1 MTRLTLAA
9 ALLSVASIAACS
21 PQSSSS
27 TPQDTSIETPDAAAN
42 AAMEQTRDA
51 ELALIKEAGLTP
63 YGPGSERTAETID
76 LLLPA
81 PWDNVLDTS
90 GNAITVQ
97 DIMGPQGAV
106 IVFNRSADWCPYCQ
120 KQMIE
125 LEAAKGKLA
134 EEGLTLTVL
143 TYDSPDILKAFAD
156 EHDLTYTFA
165 SDTDSS
171 TIKLWGLLN
180 EGIPEGTRYSGV
192 PHPGFAV
199 LTPDGDI
206 KGLVVNENYKIRP
219 SVDEIVKEAVAFRN
233 AG

>member
-206 KGLVVNENYKIRP
+206 KGLVVNEDYKIRP

>member
-1 MTRLTLAA
+1 MTRFALAST
-9 ALLSVASIAACS
+9 LLSALAITACGQPTSSEAS
-21 PQSSSS
+21 QK
-27 TPQDTSIETPDAAAN
+27 TTIETSESAAN
-42 AAMEQTRDA
+42 AAMERDRDA
-51 ELALIKEAGLTP
+51 ELQQINELGLKP

-206 KGLVVNENYKIRP
+206 KGLVVNEDYKIRP